1 MLQCADD
8 DHPAGTTEEAGL
20 PDIVGA
26 LSAGSG
32 SGYGSGDCLL
42 RDDKT
47 AGAFYFQEKSR
58 GNTWPSS
65 WAVPQLSG
73 SFYRDVNFSA
83 SKSNP
88 IYGASGTVQMK
99 SIYCNI
105 WQRIK

>member
-20 PDIVGA
+20 PEIQGYA
-26 LSAGSG
+26 KLGTGNGSG
-32 SGYGSGDCLL
+32 SGCCLCREESTGPFYHESQWEGDTFPSNWG
-42 RDDKT
+42 KPVV
-47 AGAFYFQEKSR
+47 GGKFYINVGFK
-58 GNTWPSS
+58 
-65 WAVPQLSG
+65 
-73 SFYRDVNFSA
+73 A

-88 IYGASGTVQMK
+88 IYGASDTVQMK